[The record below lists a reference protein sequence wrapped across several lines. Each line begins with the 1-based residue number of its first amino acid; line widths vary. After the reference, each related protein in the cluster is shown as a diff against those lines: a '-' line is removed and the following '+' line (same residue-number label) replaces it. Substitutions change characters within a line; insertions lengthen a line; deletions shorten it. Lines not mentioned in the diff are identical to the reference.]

1 MGQKRGTQKTK
12 SPARK
17 KGPVRKA
24 KAPATKPKRAPDKPS
39 KLKTSKAM
47 APKAKTPK
55 AAAPG
60 RGAARP
66 KALKPP
72 TKKATSPKALPKK
85 SKAAKPAKTP
95 KPPARRAAPPKA
107 QPKKSKAAKP
117 AKAAAREPQTPK
129 PKPAPRPQPKTARA
143 PVKQAKVTPPQMMPP
158 KTPQPEPPKP
168 KAPEPLPK
176 KALGQNFLVAEPY
189 IQRIL
194 DTTRFMT
201 GAAQGIVE
209 VGPGRGAL
217 TAGLVASGKP
227 YWGIELDDHLAAAI
241 SSRFPNAR
249 VTVADARTFDWC
261 SLSRVTGLVPWLL
274 VGNLPY
280 NVGTEILHAALYR
293 REVLCGALVMLQLEV
308 AQKFCSGAHVEGYG
322 PYAAW
327 ADPWW
332 ERRLLFQVP
341 PGAFRPQ
348 PQVTSAVCAFSA
360 RSVPRLPSARME
372 AYWAF
377 VQRAFRQ
384 RRKTLV
390 SNLTVGEPKG
400 KTDWGSTLER
410 LGLLPTARPDEV
422 PPERYV
428 DLFVRSG
435 G

>member
-1 MGQKRGTQKTK
+1 MHPE
-12 SPARK
+12 SSE
-17 KGPVRKA
+17 
-24 KAPATKPKRAPDKPS
+24 PKD
-39 KLKTSKAM
+39 
-47 APKAKTPK
+47 
-55 AAAPG
+55 
-60 RGAARP
+60 
-66 KALKPP
+66 
-72 TKKATSPKALPKK
+72 
-85 SKAAKPAKTP
+85 
-95 KPPARRAAPPKA
+95 APPKA
-107 QPKKSKAAKP
+107 PAA
-117 AKAAAREPQTPK
+117 
-129 PKPAPRPQPKTARA
+129 
-143 PVKQAKVTPPQMMPP
+143 
-158 KTPQPEPPKP
+158 
-168 KAPEPLPK
+168 LPK

-189 IQRIL
+189 IARVL
-194 DTTRFMT
+194 EACRFMT
-201 GAAQGIVE
+201 GGVQGIVE

-217 TAGLVASGKP
+217 TAGLVATGKP
-227 YWGIELDDHLAAAI
+227 YWGIEYDDHLAAAVAA
-241 SSRFPNAR
+241 RFPAAR
-249 VTVADARTFDWC
+249 VTAADARTFDWC

-293 REVLCGALVMLQLEV
+293 REVLSGALVMLQLEV
-308 AQKFCSGAHVEGYG
+308 AQKFCSGANADGYG

-327 ADPWW
+327 TDPWW
-332 ERRLLFQVP
+332 ERRLLFTVP

-390 SNLTVGEPKG
+390 SNLSFGEARG

-410 LGLLPTARPDEV
+410 LGLQATARPDQV